1 MAELCY
7 IQKFVMFD
15 AFIIGYF
22 FETQNQGG
30 TNQREIKKVP
40 ASGTSINGSRDNPE
54 LLPLLQQKK
63 QAQILST
70 LQLSSRI

>member
-22 FETQNQGG
+22 FENTKSGAPISVN
-30 TNQREIKKVP
+30 KKVP
-40 ASGTSINGSRDNPE
+40 ASGTSINGSRDNQEPF
-54 LLPLLQQKK
+54 PLLQQKK
-63 QAQILST
+63 QVQILPT
-70 LQLSSRI
+70 LQISSRK